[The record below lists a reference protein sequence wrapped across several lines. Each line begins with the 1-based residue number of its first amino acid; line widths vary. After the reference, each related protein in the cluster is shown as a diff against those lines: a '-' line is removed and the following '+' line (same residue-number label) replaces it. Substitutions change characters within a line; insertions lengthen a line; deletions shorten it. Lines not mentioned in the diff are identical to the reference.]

1 MTKPFKIASIIL
13 ISFIIFGLGAGAGYS
28 ATQYF
33 NHVPSVGASNAPQDI
48 GLFWDVWNIIENNFY
63 GDIPDDSQATYGAIH
78 GAVDAL
84 GDPFTLFVEPKPR
97 ALEKAALDGEFGG
110 IGAYI
115 YRGDN
120 GDVVLEP
127 IVASPA
133 EEAGLQKGDM
143 LIQVDDTPLQPEMT
157 TDEIVLLIRGKVGTM
172 VNLVVTREGET
183 DPITISVKR
192 DLIETPSMD
201 WRITDEDSGIGY
213 IAIRIFSGKTGEELA
228 RAVDELKADGAT
240 RFIVDLRG
248 NGGGLLDAAIDVSSI
263 FLDSGVI
270 LRENR
275 RDADPKIYK
284 VKKSLTK
291 LPDEPL
297 IVLVDGGTASAS
309 EIVSGALQDHHRAQL
324 VGEKTYG
331 KGSVQLVFDL
341 SDGSSLHVTVA
352 RWATPDDHKING
364 IGLTPDVEVEFSEE
378 DHASG
383 RDPQYLKAI
392 ELLQAE

>member
-1 MTKPFKIASIIL
+1 MGVGY
-13 ISFIIFGLGAGAGYS
+13 GL
-28 ATQYF
+28 TRYF
-33 NHVPSVGASNAPQDI
+33 NLVPLASADNAPQDFGI
-48 GLFWDVWNIIENNFY
+48 FWDVWNIIEDNFY
-63 GDIPDDSQATYGAIH
+63 GEIPNDSQTTYGAIR
-78 GAVDAL
+78 GALDTL
-84 GDPFTLFVEPKPR
+84 NDPFTLFVEPKPR
-97 ALEKAALDGEFGG
+97 ALEKAELDGEFGG
-110 IGAYI
+110 VGAYI
-115 YRGDN
+115 YRGEN

-127 IVASPA
+127 IVDSPA
-133 EEAGLQKGDM
+133 ERAGLQKGDM
-143 LIQVDDTPLQPEMT
+143 LIQVDDTPLLPEMT

-172 VNLVVTREGET
+172 VNLVVTREGEP
-183 DPITISVKR
+183 DPITLSVKR
-192 DLIETPSMD
+192 DIIETPSMN
-201 WRITDEDSGIGY
+201 WRITDEDPTIGY
-213 IAIRIFSGKTGEELA
+213 ISIQIFSGKTGKELA
-228 RAVDELKADGAT
+228 RAVDELQAKGAT

-248 NGGGLLDAAIDVSSI
+248 NGGGLLSAAIDVSSI

-270 LRENR
+270 LQENR

-297 IVLVDGGTASAS
+297 IILVDGGTASAS
-309 EIVSGALQDHHRAQL
+309 EIVSGALQDHHRATL

-341 SDGSSLHVTVA
+341 PDESSLHVTVA
-352 RWATPDDHKING
+352 HWATPDNHEING
-364 IGLTPDVEVEFSEE
+364 IGLTPDVEVLFSED